1 MSPSD
6 NLSAKGNTM
15 PFPFRHLAVAAA
27 GAVFCVA
34 AWAQTATEIGRP
46 AAVIPR
52 ESEPAPKLI
61 AYPPLAEALARGV
74 VIIQYRTEN
83 MRIMPVFGKNAVD
96 VSPHLGHLHV
106 TVDDWH
112 GTWAH
117 TSEDP
122 IILVGL
128 KPGMHKVLLEIADPI
143 HKIITGET
151 VTVTVPE
158 QNASKSHKH

>member
-1 MSPSD
+1 MAFS
-6 NLSAKGNTM
+6 
-15 PFPFRHLAVAAA
+15 FRHLAVAGA

-34 AWAQTATEIGRP
+34 AWAQSTTDIARP
-46 AAVIPR
+46 AAVIPL
-52 ESEPAPKLI
+52 ESEPVPKLI

-74 VIIQYRTEN
+74 AIIQYRTEH

-96 VSPHLGHLHV
+96 VSPRLGHIHV

-128 KPGMHKVLLEIADPI
+128 KPGMHKVLLELADPN
-143 HKIITGET
+143 HKIITSET
-151 VTVTVPE
+151 ATFTIPE
-158 QNASKSHKH
+158 QKVSKSHEH